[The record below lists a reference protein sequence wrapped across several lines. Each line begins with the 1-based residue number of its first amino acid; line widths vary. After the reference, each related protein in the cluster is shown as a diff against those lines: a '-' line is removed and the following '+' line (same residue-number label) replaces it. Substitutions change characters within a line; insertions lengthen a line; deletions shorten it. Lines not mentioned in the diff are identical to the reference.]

1 MLSRPSPPA
10 GRSARCFGASRL
22 CGTPRV
28 RCWGRRMLLWKM
40 IESLGSIA
48 GIQHSVVIVFS
59 LGYVSTD
66 SLDKMKGIDFARIR
80 ILFHPTRQD
89 LILQD
94 PDVAQKVTGLLD
106 SCCCRLLTRPFPA
119 ALELAAGDALR
130 EHLRDKELD
139 GGRGY
144 RLRGEGADLRLPPH
158 PRGSES
164 LPKDLLPHLLEHRH
178 GRGM

>member
-119 ALELAAGDALR
+119 ALELAAGDA
-130 EHLRDKELD
+130 
-139 GGRGY
+139 